1 MFKPFTFFKKRF
13 IAMEDVEKILE
24 DFLPLTAKSLL
35 PEVMKRLEEKGVEE
49 VADLLYLNVAEDFV
63 GILKDVQARKLK
75 EKIDIFFSG

>member
-1 MFKPFTFFKKRF
+1 
-13 IAMEDVEKILE
+13 MEEVEKILG

-75 EKIDIFFSG
+75 EKIDIFFSGLFQFSLISYL